1 MNMDNTDKKTGSGKI
16 FTVIILIGIIIFFA
30 WSAVQIVKLLPSAIS
45 SLASLADT
53 VHNYKPEKYSISVTP
68 EKSTINSSETL
79 GVAWNTAKTNG
90 SYIFSYECKDGV
102 AVDISYSDKE
112 FSSIACGSAYELGE
126 IDRIKMKIDS
136 EKNRVSEM
144 AYTIAF
150 LQKNDNSSSTSQTNT
165 ISIINQN
172 IAELATGTTSTSTS
186 TDNDNLPT
194 TNDTT
199 EPEKPVTENSKIDKP
214 VTSAPVY
221 IYEIPTSNPNGITDL
236 ALSNLK
242 IGTTD
247 KVRGFVNTEVITK
260 NISGAMQFT
269 VHNIGTKT
277 SEDWTFAVTLPGNI
291 EYVSSAQKPLKPN
304 ERAVLTIEF
313 PAISNT
319 NLQTIKVDV
328 KTKHDNNTNNN
339 HLKQT
344 VIVLQQQIY

>member
-1 MNMDNTDKKTGSGKI
+1 MDNTDKKTDSGKI

-90 SYIFSYECKDGV
+90 SYTFRYECKDGV

-126 IDRIKMKIDS
+126 IDRIKIKIDS

-172 IAELATGTTSTSTS
+172 IAELTTGTTSTSTETTS
-186 TDNDNLPT
+186 PT
-194 TNDTT
+194 TDAVVAT
-199 EPEKPVTENSKIDKP
+199 EKPVTIPPTINKP
-214 VTSAPVY
+214 VVSTPVY
-221 IYEIPTSNPNGITDL
+221 IYEIPISNPNGITDL
-236 ALSNLK
+236 VLSNLK
-242 IGTTD
+242 IGTID
-247 KVRGFVNTEVITK
+247 KIKRFVTTEAIIK
-260 NISGAMQFT
+260 NVAGAIQFT
-269 VHNIGTKT
+269 VHNTGTKT

-304 ERAVLTIEF
+304 ERAILTIEF
-313 PAISNT
+313 PAVTNT
-319 NLQTIKVDV
+319 NLQTVKVDV
-328 KTKHDNNTNNN
+328 KTKRDSDNSNNS
-339 HLKQT
+339 LKQT
-344 VIVLQQQIY
+344 VIVLQ